1 MGFASGQSEGAL
13 TSCGLWPSH
22 FSCVRGPLSLFMSIV
37 DTDAL
42 FDRTCSSGLDA
53 CGFPIFMGWLSPFVI
68 LVTWTLWRSAF
79 MKLHVPKRVVEKD
92 PRDARF
98 MTYFLSSSWTFSF
111 ALRFL
116 LSCFLLWFMIFLH
129 SILHMMYDILCKI
142 YEFTYYYHMY
152 DIWYMIYNVLH
163 MIIEYV

>member
-1 MGFASGQSEGAL
+1 
-13 TSCGLWPSH
+13 
-22 FSCVRGPLSLFMSIV
+22 
-37 DTDAL
+37 
-42 FDRTCSSGLDA
+42 
-53 CGFPIFMGWLSPFVI
+53 MGWLSPFVI

-116 LSCFLLWFMIFLH
+116 LSCFLLWFMIFILYYTWCMIYYVICM
-129 SILHMMYDILCKI
+129 ILHIIITCMI
-142 YEFTYYYHMY
+142 Y
-152 DIWYMIYNVLH
+152 DIWYMMSYLW
-163 MIIEYV
+163 